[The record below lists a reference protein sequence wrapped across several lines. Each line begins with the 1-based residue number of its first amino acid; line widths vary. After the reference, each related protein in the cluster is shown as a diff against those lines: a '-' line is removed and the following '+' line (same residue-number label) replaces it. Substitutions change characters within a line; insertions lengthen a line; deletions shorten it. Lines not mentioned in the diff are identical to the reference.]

1 MRRSEKRFAGFKKR
15 RVPIMIADMEETP
28 EEKQTENSPLIGQML
43 IATPAIGDER
53 FERSVIVVCA
63 HSDDHAMGI
72 VVNKPMGEIRLGDL
86 LDQLGIESTI
96 ELPDRQVLAGGPV
109 DKERGFVLHSDDYHS
124 DDSTVGIRDG
134 LGLTA
139 TKEVL
144 EAIASETAPQQSTLA
159 LGYAGWGP
167 GQLEEELRASA
178 WLTCEASEALV
189 FGEDLETKWE
199 SALRSIGVN
208 PAMLSSMTGMA

>member
-1 MRRSEKRFAGFKKR
+1 
-15 RVPIMIADMEETP
+15 MIADMEETP
-28 EEKQTENSPLIGQML
+28 EEKQTEKSPLIGQML

-159 LGYAGWGP
+159 LGYAGWWP

>member
-1 MRRSEKRFAGFKKR
+1 
-15 RVPIMIADMEETP
+15 MEETP
-28 EEKQTENSPLIGQML
+28 EEKQTEKSPLIGQML

-159 LGYAGWGP
+159 LGYAGWWP

>member
-1 MRRSEKRFAGFKKR
+1 
-15 RVPIMIADMEETP
+15 MIADMEETP
-28 EEKQTENSPLIGQML
+28 EEKQTEKSPLIGQML